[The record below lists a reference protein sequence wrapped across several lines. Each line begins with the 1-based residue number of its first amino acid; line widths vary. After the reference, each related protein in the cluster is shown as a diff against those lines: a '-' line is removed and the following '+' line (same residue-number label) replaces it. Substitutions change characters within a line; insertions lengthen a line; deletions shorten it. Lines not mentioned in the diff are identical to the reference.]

1 VALLTQKMTS
11 DEEMFKKKVVRLE
24 QELVV
29 VEKERKSLR

>member
-1 VALLTQKMTS
+1 MTS